1 MKNIHRTFYVDT
13 CIPYAKNL
21 RASKMP
27 YVFRSMVQYLREVA
41 VQELIYYDLDNPQ
54 SPTD

>member
-1 MKNIHRTFYVDT
+1 
-13 CIPYAKNL
+13 
-21 RASKMP
+21 MP